1 MRKERAFVRR
11 LIRQTMPMV
20 GLVFVIIM
28 GQGCAQTANTIGNLR
43 NKLRFGDDITFLE
56 KGFAAY
62 KNGKTDESAEIFQE
76 LYDNSGS
83 MMIRRQA
90 LYGLAISGMI
100 NASTPEEY
108 QAAQRLWQEWRKQH
122 AIDPEHEDPIYLEP
136 FLECKFP
143 SEHQER
149 KEATACSEKVTKY
162 EYDTIR
168 KQNEFLKDRIR
179 SLQEKINKLESEN
192 GLLTQTLTQKDSKI
206 KVLEQKIEAL
216 EKIDQTIQEKKNK
229 TEISSPE

>member
-1 MRKERAFVRR
+1 MRKKRAFVRR
-11 LIRQTMPMV
+11 LIRQITPMV
-20 GLVFVIIM
+20 GLMCIIILS
-28 GQGCAQTANTIGNLR
+28 QGCSQTGTTIGNLR

-62 KNGKTDESAEIFQE
+62 EDGKTDESAEIFQE

-83 MMIRRQA
+83 LMIRRQA

-100 NASTPEEY
+100 NAGTPEEY
-108 QAAQRLWQEWRKQH
+108 QAAQRLWQDWRKQH
-122 AIDPEHEDPIYLEP
+122 TIDPEHEDPVYLEP

-143 SEHQER
+143 GEYGEKR
-149 KEATACSEKVTKY
+149 ETTACSEKVTKY

-168 KQNEFLKDRIR
+168 KQNDYLEDRIKA
-179 SLQEKINKLESEN
+179 LQQKYRELESEN
-192 GLLTQTLTQKDSKI
+192 ESLTQALNRKDSKI
-206 KVLEQKIEAL
+206 RMLEQKIEAL